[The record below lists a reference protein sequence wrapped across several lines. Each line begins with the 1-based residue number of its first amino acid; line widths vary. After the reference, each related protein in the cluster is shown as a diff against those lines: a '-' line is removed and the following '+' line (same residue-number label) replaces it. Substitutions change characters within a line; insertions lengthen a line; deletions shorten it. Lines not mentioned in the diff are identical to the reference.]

1 LYRRLAHGTRTGS
14 SYKRTPIAGIC
25 VCHSEKQDKRIW
37 HAHMRAAERAW
48 LYAAAQAQEEMPAT
62 PTPTPNDVSTTWD
75 FGKDGKHW
83 YGGAWLARQDRRMR
97 RSILA
102 K

>member
-1 LYRRLAHGTRTGS
+1 MIRRSAHGTRTGH
-14 SYKRTPIAGIC
+14 SYNRTPIAGIC

-37 HAHMRAAERAW
+37 HSRMRAAERAW
-48 LYAAAQAQEEMPAT
+48 LYRAAQEEEPSTPAPVANEIAT
-62 PTPTPNDVSTTWD
+62 PWD

-83 YGGAWLARQDRRMR
+83 YGGAWLARQEGRMY
-97 RSILA
+97 RSIMA